1 MKFSNAEV
9 DLPNPECMKEFPD
22 AKENCMF
29 AQNLYQHI
37 KVPLFP
43 AQSLYDSWSISNILN
58 LDCIQNGISTCS
70 QEDRNLIEENRRNVT
85 DVLRRISKDPK
96 NGVYGLG
103 CVWHGLL
110 DNPAYMLRKI
120 NVPQYSQ
127 CTPGVALG
135 AWMQSP
141 DKDNVHI
148 DYDPWPGNKPCSWFN
163 FFCVL
168 FFILLIIK
176 FK

>member
-148 DYDPWPGNKPCSWFN
+148 DYDPWPGNKPCS
-163 FFCVL
+163 
-168 FFILLIIK
+168 
-176 FK
+176 